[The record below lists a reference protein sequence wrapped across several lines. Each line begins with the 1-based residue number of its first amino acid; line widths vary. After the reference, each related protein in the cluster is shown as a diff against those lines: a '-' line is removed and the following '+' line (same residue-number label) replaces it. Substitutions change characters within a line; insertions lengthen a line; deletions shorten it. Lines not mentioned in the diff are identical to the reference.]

1 MAWRA
6 YKVVFRLRSPMHI
19 GMSKVGNLQRTRYYV
34 PGRVFW
40 GALTMRM
47 TREKHSPATDSGLY
61 KAVAESVHDH
71 LAYTYFYPATADSN
85 GGYEVSL
92 PWEDENAFTYRFIRS
107 YASTALNYS
116 MQSAEEAML
125 HEVEFISPHT
135 LDEGKPVFL
144 VGYIFE
150 KEGVETDF
158 RNAWRSALH
167 KLQFGGERGYG
178 WGDVS
183 LAGEPILQTTLS
195 IFGSLSTTELAGDR
209 PVISAE
215 RNKPLLAHCSAK
227 KKNNRVIDVKGS
239 IEPLVG
245 REWDSERKN
254 HRYAGQSVVF
264 NNICFTPGSM
274 VTEYGKYEIGDYG
287 IWCSHK

>member
-1 MAWRA
+1 MMWNI
-6 YKVVFRLRSPMHI
+6 YQVVFRLRSPMHI

-34 PGRVFW
+34 TGRVFW

-61 KAVAESVHDH
+61 KAVAESVHDN

-125 HEVEFISPHT
+125 HEVEFISPNT

-150 KEGVETDF
+150 KEGVEDDF
-158 RNAWRSALH
+158 KNAWRNALN

-178 WGDVS
+178 WGDICLVDEPVNFSDSS
-183 LAGEPILQTTLS
+183 LFGNLVDTDLTGE
-195 IFGSLSTTELAGDR
+195 R
-209 PVISAE
+209 PVISVQE
-215 RNKPLLAHCSAK
+215 CKPLLAHCPA
-227 KKNNRVIDVKGS
+227 KKNNGNVLDAKGS

-264 NNICFTPGSM
+264 NHICFTPGSI
-274 VTEYGKYEIGDYG
+274 VTNDSKFRIGNYG
-287 IWCSHK
+287 IWYSIK